1 MEGREM
7 TRREMT
13 GGADAGEPP
22 TARLSGRTF
31 LDWLLI
37 VVATGIFAVLAVMAR
52 FPHIDIAWS
61 WAAAL
66 SIAMLAL
73 LATCG
78 IALWRTTRFR

>member
-1 MEGREM
+1 MK
-7 TRREMT
+7 
-13 GGADAGEPP
+13 GAEILDRGDARP
-22 TARLSGRTF
+22 SGRTF

-37 VVATGIFAVLAVMAR
+37 MIATGIFAVLAVMAR
-52 FPHIDIAWS
+52 LPHIDIAWS

-78 IALWRTTRFR
+78 IALWRITRFR